1 MASYAAVT
9 AHNAP
14 SIDQQPKP
22 DPALLNTAP
31 PQSSPY
37 IDITKKVNIV
47 PPPAP
52 APRRRNRL
60 DETKAESIYLLD
72 SAKHYLLR
80 PGVAGG
86 LIGLVNIGL
95 MAGTARAFY
104 VNPHYRRDTR
114 LIYSTVAAALG
125 LLGLEG
131 FIGEAYRKTPAGQEE
146 ERKAKEEGA
155 VIYRHAKE
163 QILRPGVLGGLVG
176 MFMSNNIRLNTL
188 NYSSLPTQD
197 TTTMRSSVRAAA
209 SASTS
214 RLKKS
219 KRRTERYT
227 DDSEEEAGLLAD
239 QRYDE
244 ERTQYEEEENPVDAS
259 IELSPQP
266 KRGGSLK
273 GRKKV
278 QKDAS
283 RTIPVRPSA
292 KFQARFPPNIVRNQK
307 YNLLTFLPLVIY
319 EQFKFFFNLYFL
331 LVALSQFIPAL
342 KIGFIVTYIAPLA
355 FVLCVTMGKEAYD
368 DYKRNLRDREA
379 NSQRYLILEHPS
391 SEGSSVLNS
400 AYIDAHANTRAVPS
414 SSLRVG
420 DLIRL
425 EKNQRVPA
433 DLVLLHTSD
442 SSGTCFI
449 RTDQLDGET
458 DWKLRVAVPEC
469 QKLEEF
475 QLISLDAEIYGKC
488 GDLTNTPA
496 WLI

>member
-176 MFMSNNIRLNTL
+176 MINLGIIGGISYYSYLNW
-188 NYSSLPTQD
+188 NKPWD
-197 TTTMRSSVRAAA
+197 RRVV
-209 SASTS
+209 SALS
-214 RLKKS
+214 
-219 KRRTERYT
+219 
-227 DDSEEEAGLLAD
+227 AGLC
-239 QRYDE
+239 
-244 ERTQYEEEENPVDAS
+244 
-259 IELSPQP
+259 
-266 KRGGSLK
+266 
-273 GRKKV
+273 
-278 QKDAS
+278 
-283 RTIPVRPSA
+283 
-292 KFQARFPPNIVRNQK
+292 
-307 YNLLTFLPLVIY
+307 
-319 EQFKFFFNLYFL
+319 
-331 LVALSQFIPAL
+331 ALSVGE
-342 KIGFIVTYIAPLA
+342 GFLA
-355 FVLCVTMGKEAYD
+355 EQYRSKM
-368 DYKRNLRDREA
+368 
-379 NSQRYLILEHPS
+379 
-391 SEGSSVLNS
+391 
-400 AYIDAHANTRAVPS
+400 
-414 SSLRVG
+414 
-420 DLIRL
+420 
-425 EKNQRVPA
+425 
-433 DLVLLHTSD
+433 
-442 SSGTCFI
+442 
-449 RTDQLDGET
+449 
-458 DWKLRVAVPEC
+458 
-469 QKLEEF
+469 
-475 QLISLDAEIYGKC
+475 
-488 GDLTNTPA
+488 
-496 WLI
+496 